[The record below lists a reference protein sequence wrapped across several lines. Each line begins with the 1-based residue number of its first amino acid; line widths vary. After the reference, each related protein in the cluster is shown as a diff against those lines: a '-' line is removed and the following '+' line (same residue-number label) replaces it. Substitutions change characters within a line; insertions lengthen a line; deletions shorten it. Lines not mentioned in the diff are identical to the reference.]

1 MSRKRRKIVGDMK
14 DLQRV
19 IWHTIGEVEDLL
31 DARPPD
37 TNLVLRAAHALAQ
50 LGSTYKGILEVD
62 VQARL
67 LALEQAQTD
76 GARAERERD
85 GYHAL

>member
-19 IWHTIGEVEDLL
+19 MWHTICEVEDLL

-37 TNLVLRAAHALAQ
+37 SNLVLRAAHALAQ
-50 LGSTYKGILEVD
+50 LGSAYKGILEID
-62 VQARL
+62 IQARL
-67 LALEQAQTD
+67 LALEQAQAEA
-76 GARAERERD
+76 ARAERN
-85 GYHAL
+85 GNYAL